1 MTWAFAALGLAPD
14 ADERAIKRAYATRL
28 KTSRPDEDP
37 EGFQRLN
44 EAYQAALAQCRG
56 MSPRDAVPAPI
67 APVAPIPSDATDE
80 AAPPRLRVTP
90 LPAAASEPV
99 PEPPPASPPAA
110 AYRPFFG
117 RRKVAWDDP
126 EMWIDL
132 SLRTAFHASAT
143 DLRQWLLDQ
152 PVWWSL
158 AEKPRFRPRL
168 LAVFEARVPPM
179 PRANFDALAEFFGFD
194 RVEAG
199 LDHVGLMAL
208 REAMDDAWIEIRDE
222 RFRDGIR
229 PSDPPP
235 WSEGAAEHRLAR
247 RRRAEQRAEQDKDAA
262 ESAERARRGRWIA
275 QVAEHDYP
283 HLLTGHEI
291 GWRDLGRLLR
301 PGYPGRLRDVLSE
314 LGCDTGDALPD
325 TVSAPQVRFWLAAGD
340 AGAWSW
346 PRAGFLAART
356 LVALAIFATL
366 SGPVAG
372 LVDLHPGIGAR
383 LAVGLCAA
391 FVYARLG

>member
-1 MTWAFAALGLAPD
+1 VTWAFAALGLAPD

-56 MSPRDAVPAPI
+56 MATRDAVPIAPI
-67 APVAPIPSDATDE
+67 ATDISDAIDE

-90 LPAAASEPV
+90 A
-99 PEPPPASPPAA
+99 PASPPAA

-117 RRKVAWDDP
+117 RRKMAWDDP

-158 AEKPRFRPRL
+158 AEKSRFRPRL

-199 LDHVGLMAL
+199 LDHAGLMAL

-247 RRRAEQRAEQDKDAA
+247 RRRAEQRAEQEKDAA
-262 ESAERARRGRWIA
+262 ECAERARRGRWIA
-275 QVAEHDYP
+275 QVAERDYP
-283 HLLTGHEI
+283 HLLAGHAI

-301 PGYPGRLRDVLSE
+301 PGYPGRLRDVLTE

-356 LVALAIFATL
+356 LVALAIFGVL
-366 SGPVAG
+366 IGLVAG

-383 LAVGLCAA
+383 LALGLCAA

>member
-1 MTWAFAALGLAPD
+1 MTWAFAALGLSPD
-14 ADERAIKRAYATRL
+14 ADERAIKRAYATQL
-28 KTSRPDEDP
+28 KTTRPDEDP
-37 EGFQRLN
+37 EGFQQLN

-56 MSPRDAVPAPI
+56 TAMRGSNA
-67 APVAPIPSDATDE
+67 APVAPLATGPSDVIDDS
-80 AAPPRLRVTP
+80 APSRLRVTP
-90 LPAAASEPV
+90 APAPM
-99 PEPPPASPPAA
+99 PASPPVAP
-110 AYRPFFG
+110 YRPSFG
-117 RRKVAWDDP
+117 GRKVAWDDP

-194 RVEAG
+194 RVEAD
-199 LDHVGLMAL
+199 LDHAGLMAL

-222 RFRDGIR
+222 RFREGIR
-229 PSDPPP
+229 PSDPAP

-247 RRRAEQRAEQDKDAA
+247 KRRAEQHAEQVKDSADAA
-262 ESAERARRGRWIA
+262 ERTRRGRWIA
-275 QVAEHDYP
+275 QVAEHDHP
-283 HLLTGHEI
+283 HLLAGHAI

-301 PGYPGRLRDVLSE
+301 PGYPRRLHGLLAE
-314 LGCDTGDALPD
+314 LGCDNDDPLPD
-325 TVSAPQVRFWLAAGD
+325 TVSPSQVRFWRAAGNP
-340 AGAWSW
+340 GAWSW

-356 LVALAIFATL
+356 LVALASFGML
-366 SGPVAG
+366 SGPIAG
-372 LVDLHPGIGAR
+372 LFDLHPGMGAR
-383 LAVGLCAA
+383 LAIGLFAA